1 MDTTMPSFCTLSL
14 LNLYLLFLEAAEDD
28 DYISFSVKSDST
40 SVSPPSSIRSES
52 YLSIQEKLFE
62 HARRC
67 SAGETP
73 RMTTGS
79 SARPRRQSE
88 STARQ
93 WSPETIRSKMRPR
106 TQSEST
112 AHHPSP
118 EASIAGP
125 VSGEKLTE
133 CSNAS
138 HSSDATQTA
147 SGASDAS
154 KQDVGRKPAGIS
166 RNVSEKE
173 RLRRELDDL
182 VDSLPMPQ
190 FSGIKRSAGMCPF
203 AGGDMGNDGDSIDG
217 STEHV
222 NGHSPDLVCPVTGV
236 VKEHSKSTRDAS
248 RPGSSLLRAVTRSI
262 SSHSKDDWWN
272 SVMCA
277 NSADASSQEVSSD
290 EDLPPLIHHEHLTY
304 TSPLAGQRALSG
316 SKGRASSEHGVQLTN
331 GIGVSPNVGDAF
343 KDTGSHNR
351 SDVKPDISISA
362 NDGHS
367 SESSLNAHKLAEGC
381 QSLCNHTPTHSLTI
395 NGSATKL
402 CQRTRSNTISTA
414 YKHAASPSGTCDCLL
429 QRRHSASG
437 ELSKACDG
445 RPEFSELEADLM
457 SFSSVANIHG
467 CCAFDGGVAKRNLL
481 DASLPDLP
489 YH

>member
-1 MDTTMPSFCTLSL
+1 MLSSCTSHL
-14 LNLYLLFLEAAEDD
+14 LDLYLSFLETVEDD

-40 SVSPPSSIRSES
+40 SASPPPPKRSES

-67 SAGETP
+67 STGE
-73 RMTTGS
+73 TTGS
-79 SARPRRQSE
+79 TTRLRRQSE
-88 STARQ
+88 STVRQ
-93 WSPETIRSKMRPR
+93 RSPEKVRSKMRMR

-112 AHHPSP
+112 AHQPSP
-118 EASIAGP
+118 EARTEGS
-125 VSGEKLTE
+125 VFSEKLTK

-138 HSSDATQTA
+138 HSSDSTQI
-147 SGASDAS
+147 ASDAS
-154 KQDVGRKPAGIS
+154 KNEVGGKQAESS
-166 RNVSEKE
+166 RALSEKE
-173 RLRRELDDL
+173 RQRLELDNI
-182 VDSLPMPQ
+182 VDSLPVPQ
-190 FSGIKRSAGMCPF
+190 FSGVKRGVGMCPF
-203 AGGDMGNDGDSIDG
+203 AGGDLGDNGDSIDG
-217 STEHV
+217 SSEHV
-222 NGHSPDLVCPVTGV
+222 NGHSGNTDLVCPVTGV
-236 VKEHSKSTRDAS
+236 VKEQSKSARDTS
-248 RPGSSLLRAVTRSI
+248 KPGSSLLRAVTRSI

-304 TSPLAGQRALSG
+304 TSPLVGQRTLST
-316 SKGRASSEHGVQLTN
+316 SKGRASSEQKVTLTN
-331 GIGVSPNVGDAF
+331 GVGVSPNISDCKV
-343 KDTGSHNR
+343 NR
-351 SDVKPDISISA
+351 SDITPDISISG
-362 NDGHS
+362 NDEHS
-367 SESSLNAHKLAEGC
+367 SESSLNAHKLVEGC
-381 QSLCNHTPTHSLTI
+381 QSLCNHTSTHSLTI
-395 NGSATKL
+395 NGSVKEL

-414 YKHAASPSGTCDCLL
+414 YKHATSPSGSCNCLL

-489 YH
+489 YY